1 MIIDACLVG
10 FQLRQVKCVALQWN
24 AHSESFVA
32 TDSVATLAHI
42 LAMEAG
48 PVTMNRY
55 TVRKHIGVQFVRGF
69 TLVELVMVMVL
80 LGILAAYAA
89 PRIFNRSD
97 FDARGLHD
105 VTMAYLRY
113 AQKTAIAQRRQVCV
127 AYTANSLT
135 LTIAA
140 AAGTGACPGAGVLN
154 GPDGKTSLAAPA
166 NISYSPVPATVAFDA
181 LGQPLDSNG
190 AVLVASRTVTVTGSG
205 RTITVEAATGYVHD

>member
-1 MIIDACLVG
+1 
-10 FQLRQVKCVALQWN
+10 
-24 AHSESFVA
+24 
-32 TDSVATLAHI
+32 
-42 LAMEAG
+42 
-48 PVTMNRY
+48 MNRY
-55 TVRKHIGVQFVRGF
+55 TVRKHIGVQFARGF

-140 AAGTGACPGAGVLN
+140 AAGTGACPGAAALN

-166 NISYSPVPATVAFDA
+166 NVSYSPVPATVAFDA